1 MDAAALRASDSAEAA
16 GGQLP
21 VKTINV
27 SPSFRMEKDLLG
39 ELRVPASALYG
50 VHTARALGNFPPS
63 GRRLGDEPLFAG
75 AMVAVKRAAAVANG
89 SLGSISQAQ
98 ASAISTAAGE
108 VIEGRHLEY
117 LVVDLMEGSGG
128 TSLNMNVNEV
138 LANRALELLGHVPG
152 DYDHLHPNEHVNRS
166 QSTNDVVPSAILIV
180 CYREIGQLV
189 TALQALRDTVA
200 RKAREFAAIPR
211 LGRTCL
217 QDAQPMTLGQAFSA
231 YECVIARAIQSLADR
246 QETCLDLPLGGT
258 AIGTG
263 FGAPTG
269 YKERA
274 LDALASA
281 TGIPWRGT
289 VNLFDG
295 LANADG
301 YARVSAELRT
311 IAVSLGKIANDLI
324 LLSSGPAGGL
334 AELRL
339 PAVQAGSSIMPGK
352 VNPVIPMSV
361 CQVGFAV
368 TGNDLTVAI
377 ACQQGQL
384 EINPYEPVI
393 AASLLY
399 SFRLLKLA
407 VWQLTERCMTGI
419 CAVPEQMR
427 RHLDR
432 SSALATIL
440 VPRFGYAAVSD
451 WVRSA
456 DRDGITFLELLERKN
471 VFTRVEAEA
480 ALTASFNCPSSA

>member
-1 MDAAALRASDSAEAA
+1 VQS
-16 GGQLP
+16 
-21 VKTINV
+21 
-27 SPSFRMEKDLLG
+27 SFRTEKDLLG
-39 ELRVPASALYG
+39 ELPVPAGALYG

-63 GRRLGDEPLFAG
+63 GRRLGDEPVFAG
-75 AMVAVKRAAAVANG
+75 SMAAVKRAAAVANG
-89 SLGSISQAQ
+89 CLGSISQAQ
-98 ASAISTAAGE
+98 ASAIATAAGE
-108 VIEGRHLEY
+108 VIEGQHLEH
-117 LVVDLMEGSGG
+117 LVVDLLEGSGG

-138 LANRALELLGHVPG
+138 LANRALGLLGHAPG
-152 DYDHLHPNEHVNRS
+152 DYGHLHPNDHVNRS
-166 QSTNDVVPSAILIV
+166 QSTNDVVPSAVLMT
-180 CYREIGQLV
+180 CYHELGQLM
-189 TALQALRDTVA
+189 TALLALRDTVA
-200 RKAREFAAIPR
+200 RKASEFAAMPR

-231 YECVIARAIQSLADR
+231 YECVIARAIKSLAGR
-246 QETCLDLPLGGT
+246 QDACLDLPLGGT
-258 AIGTG
+258 AVGTG
-263 FGAPTG
+263 FGAPAG

-274 LDALASA
+274 LDALARA
-281 TGIPWRGT
+281 TNIPWRGAA
-289 VNLFDG
+289 NLFDG

-301 YARVSAELRT
+301 YTRVSGDLRT
-311 IAVSLGKIANDLI
+311 IAVSLGKMANDLI

-339 PAVQAGSSIMPGK
+339 PPVQAGSSIMPGK

-368 TGNDLTVAI
+368 TGNDVTVAV

-393 AASLLY
+393 AASLLH

-407 VWQLTERCMTGI
+407 VWQLTERCIAGI

-427 RHLDR
+427 QHLER
-432 SSALATIL
+432 SSALATVL

-456 DRDGITFLELLERKN
+456 DRDGITFLELLERKS
-471 VFTRVEAEA
+471 VLTRAEADA
-480 ALTASFNCPSSA
+480 ALTASFS